1 MRKSPVHK
9 SQWADGNLEF
19 KVVDTGIVPSAP
31 TDDLV
36 IGARDQDGIG
46 SFASVEVAE
55 IIPWAQVGLG
65 RKDAASSRLQE
76 FQTHF

>member
-55 IIPWAQVGLG
+55 IIIFWEIPT
-65 RKDAASSRLQE
+65 R
-76 FQTHF
+76 